1 MSDELVDFRLHYLLG
16 MALAAFSRIDS
27 APKKEAVRVG
37 VELLKMSGP
46 VAREIAAERAGVEQ

>member
-1 MSDELVDFRLHYLLG
+1 
-16 MALAAFSRIDS
+16 
-27 APKKEAVRVG
+27 VRVG